1 MAKEPQPLYGPGI
14 RVDVSRALTQ
24 IIRHGRTI
32 EWVRA
37 NRLPWLSTPLHQQ
50 LLYGTLR
57 HYLYLE
63 KLVASHLKKPL
74 KAKDLDIKHLM
85 LVGAYQLL
93 HTQIAA
99 HAAINESV
107 SATKT
112 LGKTWAKG
120 LVNAILRNI
129 QRQSQSRL
137 LPEGNPRLEHPD
149 WMADKLTDQ
158 YPDKAA
164 ELMAANSQ
172 RAPMSLRINTCVTS
186 TQDYKNQLE
195 AAAIGYTEGPWPEAL
210 VLDHPQPAS
219 DLPGWSRG
227 ECAVQ
232 DLAAQSAGQIM
243 MQLLSSN
250 VVENGALRLLDAC
263 AAPGGKLFHIK
274 EALTAAGLRHQL
286 YALDNKAK
294 RLDDIAHIGAR
305 LGHSTHLQKRKPISD
320 DRQKIIAEDSIV
332 LGCADAGE
340 SPLPFTQA
348 FDAILIDAPCSGSGT
363 IRRNPDIRLLLTPG
377 ALQQM
382 PPQQKRLVQNLW
394 QHVKPG
400 GTLVYSTCSVFAEE
414 NDQVIH
420 SFLDKN
426 KDAQVIPLRLDLDL
440 VRPTEY
446 GLQLLPTNVLTDGFY
461 YCALSKMPRLVSSS

>member
-1 MAKEPQPLYGPGI
+1 MAKEPQPVHGPGA

-32 EWVRA
+32 EWIRA
-37 NRLPWLSTPLHQQ
+37 NRLQWLSTPLHQQ

-57 HYLYLE
+57 HYLPLE
-63 KLVASHLKKPL
+63 GLVASHLKKPL
-74 KAKDLDIKHLM
+74 KAKDLDVKHIL

-107 SATKT
+107 SATKA
-112 LGKTWAKG
+112 LGKTWARG

-129 QRQSQSRL
+129 QRQSQSRP
-137 LPEGNPRLEHPD
+137 LPEGDPRLEHPD
-149 WMADKLTDQ
+149 WMADKLTNQ
-158 YPDKAA
+158 YPDRAT

-172 RAPMSLRINTCVTS
+172 RAPMSLRINTCATS
-186 TQDYKNQLE
+186 TLDYKNELE

-210 VLDHPQPAS
+210 ILDDPQPAS

-227 ECAVQ
+227 ECVVQ
-232 DLAAQSAGQIM
+232 DLASQGAGQIM

-250 VVENGALRLLDAC
+250 AVEKEALRLLDAC
-263 AAPGGKLFHIK
+263 AAPGGKLFHMK
-274 EALTAAGLRHQL
+274 EVLTAAGIRHQL

-294 RLDDIAHIGAR
+294 RLDHIEHIGER
-305 LGHSTHLQKRKPISD
+305 LGHRTHFQKHNPVSD

-340 SPLPFTQA
+340 SPLPFTEE

-363 IRRNPDIRLLLTPG
+363 IRRNPDIRLLLTPD
-377 ALQQM
+377 ALQQL
-382 PPQQKRLVQNLW
+382 PPQQQRLIQNLW

-400 GTLVYSTCSVFAEE
+400 GNLVYSTCSVFAEE

-420 SFLDKN
+420 SFLVTN
-426 KDAQVIPLRLDLDL
+426 KDARVIPLRLDLDL
-440 VRPTEY
+440 GHPTEY
-446 GLQLLPTNVLTDGFY
+446 GLQLLPTNALTDGFY
-461 YCALSKMPRLVSSS
+461 YCALSKMPHPASSL

>member
-1 MAKEPQPLYGPGI
+1 MAKEPQPVHGPGA

-37 NRLPWLSTPLHQQ
+37 NRLQWLSTPLHQQ

-57 HYLYLE
+57 HYLSLE
-63 KLVASHLKKPL
+63 GLVASHLKKPL
-74 KAKDLDIKHLM
+74 KAKDQDIKHLL

-112 LGKTWAKG
+112 LGRTWAKG

-129 QRQSQSRL
+129 QRQSQSGP
-137 LPEGNPRLEHPD
+137 LPAADPRLEHPD
-149 WMADKLTDQ
+149 WMADKLIDQ
-158 YPDKAA
+158 YPDRAA
-164 ELMAANSQ
+164 ELMAANGQ

-195 AAAIGYTEGPWPEAL
+195 AADIGYTEGPWPESL
-210 VLDHPQPAS
+210 ILDHPQPAS

-243 MQLLSSN
+243 MQLLRGN
-250 VVENGALRLLDAC
+250 TYEQGALRILDAC
-263 AAPGGKLFHIK
+263 AAPGGKLFHLK
-274 EALTAAGLRHQL
+274 ETLTAAGLKHQL

-294 RLDDIAHIGAR
+294 RLDDIALIGER
-305 LGHSTHLQKRKPISD
+305 LGHRTHFHQPTLISTE
-320 DRQKIIAEDSIV
+320 RQEMIAEDSVV
-332 LGCADAGE
+332 LGCADAGKSPIPFAE
-340 SPLPFTQA
+340 S

-363 IRRNPDIRLLLTPG
+363 IRRNPDIRLLLTPDT
-377 ALQQM
+377 LQQL
-382 PPQQKRLVQNLW
+382 PLQQHRLLQNLW

-400 GTLVYSTCSVFAEE
+400 GNLVYATCSVFAEE

-420 SFLDKN
+420 SFLVKN
-426 KDAQVIPLRLDLDL
+426 KDAQVVPLRLDLDL
-440 VRPTEY
+440 GSPTQY
-446 GLQLLPTNVLTDGFY
+446 GLQLLPTNALTDGFY
-461 YCALSKMPRLVSSS
+461 YCALSKMPQLASAS

>member
-1 MAKEPQPLYGPGI
+1 
-14 RVDVSRALTQ
+14 
-24 IIRHGRTI
+24 
-32 EWVRA
+32 
-37 NRLPWLSTPLHQQ
+37 
-50 LLYGTLR
+50 
-57 HYLYLE
+57 
-63 KLVASHLKKPL
+63 
-74 KAKDLDIKHLM
+74 
-85 LVGAYQLL
+85 
-93 HTQIAA
+93 
-99 HAAINESV
+99 
-107 SATKT
+107 
-112 LGKTWAKG
+112 
-120 LVNAILRNI
+120 
-129 QRQSQSRL
+129 
-137 LPEGNPRLEHPD
+137 
-149 WMADKLTDQ
+149 MADKLTDQ

-210 VLDHPQPAS
+210 ILDHPQPAS

-250 VVENGALRLLDAC
+250 AVENGALQLLDAC

-305 LGHSTHLQKRKPISD
+305 LGHSTHLQKHTPISD

-340 SPLPFTQA
+340 SPLPLRGVRCNPNRRALHGQRHHSTQPRYSPA
-348 FDAILIDAPCSGSGT
+348 ALARGVAATSATTAAIA
-363 IRRNPDIRLLLTPG
+363 
-377 ALQQM
+377 
-382 PPQQKRLVQNLW
+382 
-394 QHVKPG
+394 
-400 GTLVYSTCSVFAEE
+400 AE
-414 NDQVIH
+414 
-420 SFLDKN
+420 FM
-426 KDAQVIPLRLDLDL
+426 ATR
-440 VRPTEY
+440 
-446 GLQLLPTNVLTDGFY
+446 
-461 YCALSKMPRLVSSS
+461 